1 MGYAALEG
9 RYELVREL
17 GRGGQG
23 VTWEARS
30 LEDGRLVAI
39 KVLDLK
45 DVQDWKHVEL
55 IEREAKTLQ
64 SLDHPAIPDYVDFIR
79 DDQEDG
85 QLRLFM
91 VQELVQGKTLEQEL
105 RERGRWDEAKLEQD
119 AAQLLKILD
128 YLHKRVPPV
137 VHRDIKPSNII
148 RSQEDG
154 RLYLIDFGAVRGDQE
169 RSTMIGTPGY
179 MPLEQLV
186 NRTEPRSDL
195 YSLGVTLFKL
205 LTGVEPIDVE
215 LRDGKLDYMA
225 LVERREGVAA
235 LLSKMIEPNVEGR
248 IVSAERAL
256 ALLRDP
262 SQLHDEGLPSEE
274 RAALLARLH
283 RRDVE
288 LVGEHDYSYPETAWM
303 PEGWGYKHDARE
315 REARAL
321 GFEFLCNHI
330 AFADFPWIDTFTK
343 GFFYRVKVQVMVDPT
358 GSIYMLRRQG
368 DGVSAYYLFTLL
380 EDGRRLVLHGGSSQI
395 KLYDDMEVY
404 QRGGTLLQQ
413 LRDFQGYIQAAG
425 VAPVKGLSPSELKQA
440 FGSFF
445 TPYRADQQIN
455 AYPFLMGFFLWSIAF
470 WIMIPL
476 LVAMKLRA
484 GSDRRDFEQ
493 MKAKGAVIQDPV
505 RYVAS
510 LHDATDEVNAQ
521 VAVKLDF
528 EGAQAAQEEMAQHEL
543 SHQARAKP

>member
-186 NRTEPRSDL
+186 NRTEPRSA
-195 YSLGVTLFKL
+195 TL
-205 LTGVEPIDVE
+205 
-215 LRDGKLDYMA
+215 R
-225 LVERREGVAA
+225 
-235 LLSKMIEPNVEGR
+235 
-248 IVSAERAL
+248 L
-256 ALLRDP
+256 ASGP
-262 SQLHDEGLPSEE
+262 
-274 RAALLARLH
+274 
-283 RRDVE
+283 
-288 LVGEHDYSYPETAWM
+288 
-303 PEGWGYKHDARE
+303 
-315 REARAL
+315 
-321 GFEFLCNHI
+321 
-330 AFADFPWIDTFTK
+330 
-343 GFFYRVKVQVMVDPT
+343 RVKAH
-358 GSIYMLRRQG
+358 
-368 DGVSAYYLFTLL
+368 SAANA
-380 EDGRRLVLHGGSSQI
+380 SS
-395 KLYDDMEVY
+395 
-404 QRGGTLLQQ
+404 
-413 LRDFQGYIQAAG
+413 
-425 VAPVKGLSPSELKQA
+425 
-440 FGSFF
+440 
-445 TPYRADQQIN
+445 
-455 AYPFLMGFFLWSIAF
+455 
-470 WIMIPL
+470 
-476 LVAMKLRA
+476 
-484 GSDRRDFEQ
+484 
-493 MKAKGAVIQDPV
+493 
-505 RYVAS
+505 
-510 LHDATDEVNAQ
+510 
-521 VAVKLDF
+521 
-528 EGAQAAQEEMAQHEL
+528 
-543 SHQARAKP
+543 